1 MSHAEAEGGW
11 GITRKEACCR
21 DKEGS
26 LRGEGSVPVE
36 PLSPSRVSQGRPVQA
51 AVGPV
56 SFPVAD
62 FILAPVR
69 LPGRRSHASLRA
81 GAGEIDREVS
91 VISLKEVQWREVRS
105 QTGPQACALGPIPVI
120 PLPAAWLLPSCCSRF
135 RQQHRL
141 PP

>member
-1 MSHAEAEGGW
+1 MRKMWPLSSRKSITESPKQIRTQVAVQLETKHEPRGGGGGVW

-26 LRGEGSVPVE
+26 
-36 PLSPSRVSQGRPVQA
+36 LSPSRVSQGRPVQA

-105 QTGPQACALGPIPVI
+105 QTGPLGRPVLWG
-120 PLPAAWLLPSCCSRF
+120 PF
-135 RQQHRL
+135 T
-141 PP
+141 